1 MSGIQGWCEADRCE
15 GEHARCG
22 NATGLRWFCGNPDDA
37 LTADQWVELGVYL
50 MSEVSSGLRHTSR
63 FVSACQC
70 QNQERHGRKAS
81 LVRTPTMIPA
91 RFTFHV
97 VMEMVASQGCM
108 SLQSLGSL
116 ELNILKTFWNCSEQG
131 RRLTEAVDTCR

>member
-1 MSGIQGWCEADRCE
+1 MSGIQGCCEADRCE
-15 GEHARCG
+15 GEYARCC
-22 NATGLRWFCGNPDDA
+22 NATGLRWFFGNPDDA
-37 LTADQWVELGVYL
+37 LTADQWVELGVHL
-50 MSEVSSGLRHTSR
+50 MSEVSSGLRRASR

-97 VMEMVASQGCM
+97 CDGNLAGI
-108 SLQSLGSL
+108 QSCIPRLYELTVSWFLGV
-116 ELNILKTFWNCSEQG
+116 EHPQNILKLYSKQ
-131 RRLTEAVDTCR
+131 V